1 MADDGSPF
9 VEGHFQ
15 RVDESDDALFYRE
28 ARLVT
33 HIDDGAIAAL
43 RAHYATIFPAQS
55 AVLDLMSSWVSHFPA
70 DFRPGRAAGLG
81 MNAAELD
88 ANPALTERA
97 TQDLNRAPTLPYSDA
112 SFDVVTIAVSVQ
124 YLTQPVAVF
133 GEIQRVLRPGGICAV
148 SFSNRCFPT
157 KAVALWSAMND
168 AGHAQIVEA
177 YFTQA
182 GGFDAAESLRL
193 PTDVGA
199 DPMFVVQARRP
210 AP

>member
-1 MADDGSPF
+1 M
-9 VEGHFQ
+9 
-15 RVDESDDALFYRE
+15 
-28 ARLVT
+28 
-33 HIDDGAIAAL
+33 HIDDQAIATVS
-43 RAHYATIFPAQS
+43 RIFQSFVPAGS
-55 AVLDLMSSWVSHFPA
+55 TVLDLMSSWVSHFPA